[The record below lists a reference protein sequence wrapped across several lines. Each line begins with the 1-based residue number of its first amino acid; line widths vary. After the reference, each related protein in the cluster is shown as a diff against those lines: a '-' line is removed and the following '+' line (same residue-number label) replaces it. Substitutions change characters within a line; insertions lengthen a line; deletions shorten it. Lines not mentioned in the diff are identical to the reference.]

1 MKGKILDF
9 SLQRSS
15 GIISADN
22 GSRYDFHISEWR
34 ENATPERGMLV
45 DFGVN
50 NENHAVAIYL
60 EQEVQEIKPTRAM
73 QPEKR
78 IKPTSKPVSQNEN
91 GVLSLWDYA
100 IGCVINKYV
109 DFNGRAR
116 HKEFWG
122 FHLFYCIAIFI
133 CMILAVIGASVS
145 ETASLIMSIPY
156 YLLILGGML
165 PQIAVSVRRLH
176 DVGKSGWWFLISL
189 IPIVGAIWLLVLYCQ
204 DSNPDENQ
212 YGENPKY

>member
-78 IKPTSKPVSQNEN
+78 IKPETFAKPTPNTPT
-91 GVLSLWDYA
+91 A
-100 IGCVINKYV
+100 
-109 DFNGRAR
+109 
-116 HKEFWG
+116 EFIT
-122 FHLFYCIAIFI
+122 HS
-133 CMILAVIGASVS
+133 AVF
-145 ETASLIMSIPY
+145 P
-156 YLLILGGML
+156 
-165 PQIAVSVRRLH
+165 P
-176 DVGKSGWWFLISL
+176 
-189 IPIVGAIWLLVLYCQ
+189 
-204 DSNPDENQ
+204 
-212 YGENPKY
+212 